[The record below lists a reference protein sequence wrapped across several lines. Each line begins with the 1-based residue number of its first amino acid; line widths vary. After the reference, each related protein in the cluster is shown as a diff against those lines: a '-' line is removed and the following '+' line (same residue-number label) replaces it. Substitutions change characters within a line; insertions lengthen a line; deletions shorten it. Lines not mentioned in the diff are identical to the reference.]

1 VNLKISGTCAKRI
14 NQQRLPFWID
24 SLIKRWNIFRKHSA
38 PAEKLSV
45 RLAEFETYIR
55 NNRESIP
62 NFGELYRQGEK
73 IQRRRS
79 SNRQSTKW

>member
-1 VNLKISGTCAKRI
+1 MANL
-14 NQQRLPFWID
+14 LMD
-24 SLIKRWNIFRKHSA
+24 LDLIRKHSA

-45 RLAEFETYIR
+45 RPAEFETYIR